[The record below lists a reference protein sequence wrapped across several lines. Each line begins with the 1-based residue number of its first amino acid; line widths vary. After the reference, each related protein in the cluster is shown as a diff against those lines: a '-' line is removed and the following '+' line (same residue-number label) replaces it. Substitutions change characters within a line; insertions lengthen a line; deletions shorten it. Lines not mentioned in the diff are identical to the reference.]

1 MTHANLQA
9 SKYSHSYT
17 KRILDVILA
26 SLAIPTLS
34 PLILIIA
41 VITKL
46 KSKGPLIF
54 KQKRIGLNGK
64 TFTIYKFRTMKP
76 GAHKLQKKYKHLNV
90 SPFPTFKIPNDPRF
104 TPFGLFLSKTTLD
117 ELPQLINVLTGDMS
131 IVGPRPFPVNE
142 HNSLTK
148 KWQLRTLAKPG
159 LISPIFFYPR
169 NKVTKAQ
176 WTKIDLDYVKNTS
189 PTTDLEIIFNA
200 INCYTKILL
209 FQLQKNGKN

>member
-117 ELPQLINVLTGDMS
+117 ELPQLINVLRGDMS

-176 WTKIDLDYVKNTS
+176 WTKIDLDYTQNANLLEDLRILSKTLYCYVK
-189 PTTDLEIIFNA
+189 IFSCQ
-200 INCYTKILL
+200 I
-209 FQLQKNGKN
+209 QKLITR